1 MTPSQSALRA
11 MSASA
16 SAAVLALSVSL
27 SAGGAAAAD
36 SPDITTSPDCGESCL
51 GTESRPGEGRGKNKE
66 TPGPPA
72 PPEPAPPEAPAPEG
86 PVVEPAPDSP
96 ATVPAAPPATAAP
109 AKTATPSPSGRAS
122 TGPSTESNWNSPYTR
137 SARPTQPAL
146 SRAGGSGGP
155 DPLNITAG
163 GLLVGVSAAAFAW
176 YGRNRVRA
184 H

>member
-36 SPDITTSPDCGESCL
+36 SPDATTSPDCGESCL

-72 PPEPAPPEAPAPEG
+72 PAEPAPPEAPAPQG
-86 PVVEPAPDSP
+86 PEVDPVPATP
-96 ATVPAAPPATAAP
+96 ATVPAPPPATAAP
-109 AKTATPSPSGRAS
+109 AKTATPSPSHPGSAE
-122 TGPSTESNWNSPYTR
+122 PSTESNWDTPYTR
-137 SARPTQPAL
+137 SARPTEAAL
-146 SRAGGSGGP
+146 SRVGGSGGP

-163 GLLVGVSAAAFAW
+163 GMLVGISAAAFAW

>member
-1 MTPSQSALRA
+1 MTPSHPALRA

-36 SPDITTSPDCGESCL
+36 SPDATTSPDCGDSCL

-72 PPEPAPPEAPAPEG
+72 PEQTSPPEAPAPG
-86 PVVEPAPDSP
+86 DPVVEPAPAP
-96 ATVPAAPPATAAP
+96 ATDPAAPPATAAP
-109 AKTATPSPSGRAS
+109 SKTATSAATAPATAAAS
-122 TGPSTESNWNSPYTR
+122 TGPNWDTPYTR
-137 SARPTQPAL
+137 SDRPTQAAAV
-146 SRAGGSGGP
+146 SRSGGSGGP

-163 GLLVGVSAAAFAW
+163 GMLVGISAAAFAW